1 MVTLSEPQHSSGE
14 REEPTGRL
22 PDLNITDAY
31 NDQNSTNE
39 TQCIDLNYWDWLNRH
54 QPVYLFIITALGIVL
69 NVFVLLVF
77 CLHKKAC
84 MVAKI
89 YLNNLAA
96 AHLLLVSYLPF
107 WAVDIQKHF
116 NWPFGEALCK
126 VVNAG
131 IRMTAYCSIYF
142 LVLVSMD
149 RYLALVHP
157 MSHGQMR
164 TPKYAKLGCLL
175 VWGLGLLLSASTL
188 IFRAVKYLP
197 KFDARACISAHPNQ
211 MVELVCDGMLITFG
225 FIISI
230 SIIAFCTITII
241 RALKKQS
248 LARSNAQKSEQKAT
262 TLMLVVL
269 VAFLIC
275 WGPYHFITA
284 INVLHDTNIL
294 VGCALENVLAILTQI
309 FACLACSN
317 SVVNPILYVIVGK
330 NFRKKVQE
338 VCKQYAVSPVTTA
351 STRSNTSATLKTFT

>member
-1 MVTLSEPQHSSGE
+1 MAALT
-14 REEPTGRL
+14 TRL
-22 PDLNITDAY
+22 PELNITDAY
-31 NDQNSTNE
+31 SDQNSTNK
-39 TQCIDLNYWDWLNRH
+39 TQCINLKDWDWLTRH

-84 MVAKI
+84 TVAEI
-89 YLNNLAA
+89 YLSNLAA
-96 AHLLLVSYLPF
+96 ADLVLVSCLPF
-107 WAVDIQKHF
+107 WAVNISQGF

-131 IRMTAYCSIYF
+131 IKMNAYCSIYF

-149 RYLALVHP
+149 RYVALVHP
-157 MSHGQMR
+157 MSYGRMR
-164 TPKYAKLGCLL
+164 RPKYAKLGCLL

-197 KFDARACISAHPNQ
+197 EFKVQACFLDYPSQ
-211 MVELVCDGMLITFG
+211 KVELVCDGMLITFS
-225 FIISI
+225 FIIPI

-269 VAFLIC
+269 IAFLIC
-275 WGPYHFITA
+275 WVPFHFSLI
-284 INVLHDTNIL
+284 VGLLKKKNIL
-294 VGCALENVLAILTQI
+294 VGCALKKVLAICDQI
-309 FACLACSN
+309 FAYLSIFN

-338 VCKQYAVSPVTTA
+338 MCIQCGVSTETTA
-351 STRSNTSATLKTFT
+351 STRSDTSTTLKTFT